1 MPGRPGVQVRSG
13 PTLVTGNEHP
23 GPEGEAGLCSLIEL
37 LILRL
42 FRHRRIIVVD
52 PSTRA
57 RLMASRDK
65 STATIPLTIDNVNVQ
80 LSDVLDALLAD
91 GAGNRLMS
99 PRRTSTFVRMNCS
112 ASG

>member
-1 MPGRPGVQVRSG
+1 
-13 PTLVTGNEHP
+13 
-23 GPEGEAGLCSLIEL
+23 
-37 LILRL
+37 
-42 FRHRRIIVVD
+42 
-52 PSTRA
+52 
-57 RLMASRDK
+57 MASRDK